1 MNPTSSG
8 AADAP
13 DAIELIKQDHR
24 KVQML
29 FGDFEALRNRS
40 ALDPDAKLR
49 LVREIC
55 AELSVHA
62 QIEEEILYPAIR
74 QAVGK
79 EDLVDAAEDEHAEA
93 KALIRDLCRMQA
105 DDTGMDAAVVA
116 LAKVVMHHVQEEE
129 RDLLTA
135 ARGELAAD
143 ELGRRLSQRQEELL
157 PRVRQQIAEQ

>member
-1 MNPTSSG
+1 MDSTSSG
-8 AADAP
+8 TADAP

-29 FGDFEALRNRS
+29 FGDFEALRNRA
-40 ALDPDAKLR
+40 ALEPDAKLR

-55 AELSVHA
+55 AELTVHA

-74 QAVGK
+74 RAIGQD
-79 EDLVDAAEDEHAEA
+79 DLVDAAEDEHAEA
-93 KALIRDLCRMQA
+93 NALISELCGMQA
-105 DDTGMDAAVVA
+105 TDPDLDATMVE

-135 ARGELAAD
+135 ARGELDALG
-143 ELGRRLSQRQEELL
+143 LGRRLSQRQGELL
-157 PRVRQQIAEQ
+157 PSVREDIAGH

>member
-8 AADAP
+8 AAEAP

-29 FGDFEALRNRS
+29 FGDFEALRNRA
-40 ALDPDAKLR
+40 ALEPDAKLR
-49 LVREIC
+49 LVHEIC

-79 EDLVDAAEDEHAEA
+79 EDLVDAAEDAHAEA
-93 KALIRDLCRMQA
+93 KTLIRELCRMQA
-105 DDTGMDAAVVA
+105 DDSSLDSTVVA
-116 LAKVVMHHVQEEE
+116 LAKVVMQHVQEEE

-135 ARGELAAD
+135 ARGELD
-143 ELGRRLSQRQEELL
+143 VLQLGRRLAQRQDELL
-157 PRVRQQIAEQ
+157 PRVRQEIAGH